1 MKAIK
6 LNRESVY
13 TEIIKVRDLGN
24 NTGLY
29 KFGESSVTTLNGD
42 TFFKHYDENNI
53 HTAVVEEYIG
63 EKSRKTFRIISYLTN
78 EQHLSVLRTKQEEDV
93 ILSGI

>member
-13 TEIIKVRDLGN
+13 TEIMKVRDHGN
-24 NTGLY
+24 GNGYYT
-29 KFGESSVTTLNGD
+29 FGESSVITSD
-42 TFFKHYDENNI
+42 VFFKHYDANNI
-53 HTAVVEEYIG
+53 HTAVVEEYLG
-63 EKSRKTFRIISYLTN
+63 ERNFKEFRIISYLTN